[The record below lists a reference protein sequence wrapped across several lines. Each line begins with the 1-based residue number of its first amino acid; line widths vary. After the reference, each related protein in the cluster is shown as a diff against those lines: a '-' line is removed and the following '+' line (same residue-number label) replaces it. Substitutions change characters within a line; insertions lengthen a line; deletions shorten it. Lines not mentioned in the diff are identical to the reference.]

1 MLFRSLACVI
11 NSFSSCFVS
20 FRFVSLNTVSPYL
33 EMNAANV
40 AQHKIFRRQN
50 NDKKSRFDVVSKEE
64 IHEIVDVPSE

>member
-1 MLFRSLACVI
+1 MCNKFHFVLFR
-11 NSFSSCFVS
+11 FVS

-33 EMNAANV
+33 EMNAANG